1 MKKQLAVFGLLALA
15 GSSALATSPPWS
27 DGFESYSTGA
37 LTGGGWSSSSGY
49 FVVSTANSPH
59 AGSKHVA
66 MTTGAFGDWD
76 NGAWTNDNFVY
87 IDNDVSYAPS
97 GSDPFLVNYTG
108 WVKILGAGTN
118 TRPTFGGI
126 ELVGGNSGTI
136 ANLYITAAGQIGF
149 TAIYDTDPENY
160 GETYISSADAIDE
173 TTYHKLTIK
182 CDLKHGVTRFELDDT
197 FLYLSGNIKP
207 TIGATSLN
215 AGAGPKASPA
225 SSASL
230 VAYFDDLSLTAS
242 AACPGDL
249 NLDGVVDDDDVALF
263 TAQYEVFD
271 CEATVAP
278 LFCSGDL
285 NFDGFVDTD
294 DFVILN
300 NNYYGSCP

>member
-1 MKKQLAVFGLLALA
+1 MKKHLAVFGLLALA
-15 GSSALATSPPWS
+15 GSSALATTPPWS

-37 LTGGGWSSSSGY
+37 LTGGGWSSASGY

-97 GSDPFLVNYTG
+97 GSDPYLVTYTG

-118 TRPTFGGI
+118 TRPVLGGI
-126 ELVGGNSGTI
+126 ELVDSNNGRIAKLWITSAGGI
-136 ANLYITAAGQIGF
+136 VLEAV
-149 TAIYDTDPENY
+149 YDTDLENY
-160 GETYISSADAIDE
+160 GEILYSSDNVIDE
-173 TTYHKLTIK
+173 TAYHKLTIK

-197 FLYLSGNIKP
+197 FLHFSGNIRP
-207 TIGATSLN
+207 AIGATSLN

-230 VAYFDDLSLTAS
+230 VAYFDDVSLTAS

-249 NLDGVVDDDDVALF
+249 NLDGVVDDDDLALF
-263 TAQYEVFD
+263 TTQYETFD

-285 NFDGFVDTD
+285 NFDGYVETD
-294 DFVILN
+294 DFVIF
-300 NNYYGSCP
+300 NNYYYGNCP